1 MKPLP
6 TDDRHSTAPKPIPS
20 LPIHPTSGSFSNSN
34 RRTGSCRIQR
44 AYPWMLFASTAVAAS
59 FCLAYI
65 TKPVILP
72 NPSTTDRPT
81 RNALKEVAANLPA
94 PAPASEKLLPDPSR
108 LPGDSINPE
117 PGSAIEKPPAVSLT
131 AEFEETN
138 IRVQHILDAES
149 PTGDVSRII
158 VDVPV
163 LYRSRNLRWTQA
175 EATQARELL
184 ARLTEHQEKTRAL
197 RDEGKALL
205 NDWNSLMGASI
216 PSNAL
221 RADSPS
227 LPSNQHDPL
236 SPTGS
241 SAGETIDTIK
251 LSEPE
256 K

>member
-6 TDDRHSTAPKPIPS
+6 IDDRQSPAAKPIPG
-20 LPIHPTSGSFSNSN
+20 LPITPTPGSFSSTN
-34 RRTGSCRIQR
+34 RRAGSCRIQR
-44 AYPWMLFASTAVAAS
+44 AYPWMLFSSTAVAAT

-72 NPSTTDRPT
+72 NPSPADAPVR
-81 RNALKEVAANLPA
+81 KEVAANVPA
-94 PAPASEKLLPDPSR
+94 PSPVSEKLMPDPAR
-108 LPGDSINPE
+108 LPGDSKAPE
-117 PGSAIEKPPAVSLT
+117 PGSTAESPPAVSLT

-149 PTGDVSRII
+149 PTGDISRII

-163 LYRSRNLRWTQA
+163 LYRSRNLRWSQSEAA
-175 EATQARELL
+175 EARALL
-184 ARLTEHQEKTRAL
+184 ARLSEHQEKTRAL

-205 NDWNSLMGASI
+205 HDWNTLMGASI
-216 PSNAL
+216 PTDAL

-236 SPTGS
+236 APVGS
-241 SAGETIDTIK
+241 SAEETIDTIK

>member
-6 TDDRHSTAPKPIPS
+6 IDDRHNPAPKPIPS
-20 LPIHPTSGSFSNSN
+20 LPINTTPGSFSSAN
-34 RRTGSCRIQR
+34 RRAVSCRIQR
-44 AYPWMLFASTAVAAS
+44 AYPWMLFTSTAIAAT

-72 NPSTTDRPT
+72 NPSPTDSPT
-81 RNALKEVAANLPA
+81 PKEVAANVPA
-94 PAPASEKLLPDPSR
+94 PAAVSEKLLPDPTS
-108 LPGDSINPE
+108 LPGDSKHPKPASALENP
-117 PGSAIEKPPAVSLT
+117 PTVSLNT
-131 AEFEETN
+131 EFEETN

-149 PTGDVSRII
+149 PTGDISRII

-163 LYRSRNLRWTQA
+163 VYRSRNLRWSQEETT
-175 EATQARELL
+175 EARALL
-184 ARLTEHQEKTRAL
+184 ARLSEHQEKTRAL

-205 NDWNSLMGASI
+205 NDWNTLMGISI

-236 SPTGS
+236 APIGS
-241 SAGETIDTIK
+241 SAEETIDTIK

>member
-6 TDDRHSTAPKPIPS
+6 IDDRHSPATKPIPS
-20 LPIHPTSGSFSNSN
+20 LPIHPTTGSFSSTN

-44 AYPWMLFASTAVAAS
+44 AYPWMLFASTAVAAT

-72 NPSTTDRPT
+72 NPSPTDSP
-81 RNALKEVAANLPA
+81 AQKEVAANVPA
-94 PAPASEKLLPDPSR
+94 PSAVSEKFLPDPTS
-108 LPGDSINPE
+108 LPGDAKLPE
-117 PGSAIEKPPAVSLT
+117 PGSALENPPAVSLT
-131 AEFEETN
+131 TEFEETN

-149 PTGDVSRII
+149 PSGDVSRII

-163 LYRSRNLRWTQA
+163 LYRSRNLLWSQE
-175 EATQARELL
+175 EAAKARALL
-184 ARLTEHQEKTRAL
+184 ARLSEHQEKTRAL
-197 RDEGKALL
+197 RDEGKVLL
-205 NDWNSLMGASI
+205 NDWNTLMGASI

-236 SPTGS
+236 APTGP
-241 SAGETIDTIK
+241 SAEETIDTIK

>member
-6 TDDRHSTAPKPIPS
+6 IDDRHSTAPKPIPG
-20 LPIHPTSGSFSNSN
+20 LPINPTPGSFSSTN
-34 RRTGSCRIQR
+34 RRAVSCRIQR
-44 AYPWMLFASTAVAAS
+44 AYPWMLFASTAVAAT

-72 NPSTTDRPT
+72 NPLPT
-81 RNALKEVAANLPA
+81 ESPSRKEVAANVPA
-94 PAPASEKLLPDPSR
+94 PTADSEKLLPDPTS
-108 LPGDSINPE
+108 LPGDSKDPI
-117 PGSAIEKPPAVSLT
+117 PGSALDSPPAASLST
-131 AEFEETN
+131 EFEETN

-149 PTGDVSRII
+149 PSGDLSRII

-163 LYRSRNLRWTQA
+163 LYRSRNLRWSQA
-175 EATQARELL
+175 EAADARALL
-184 ARLTEHQEKTRAL
+184 VRLSEHQEKTRTL

-205 NDWNSLMGASI
+205 SDWNTLMGASI

-236 SPTGS
+236 APTGS
-241 SAGETIDTIK
+241 SAAETIDTIK

>member
-6 TDDRHSTAPKPIPS
+6 TDDRQNPALKPMPS
-20 LPIHPTSGSFSNSN
+20 LPINPTPSSFSSTN
-34 RRTGSCRIQR
+34 RRAGSCRIQR
-44 AYPWMLFASTAVAAS
+44 AYPWMLFTSTAVAAS

-72 NPSTTDRPT
+72 NPLPTDSPIQ
-81 RNALKEVAANLPA
+81 KEVATNVPSPA
-94 PAPASEKLLPDPSR
+94 AASEKLLPDPTR
-108 LPGDSINPE
+108 LPGDSKHPK
-117 PGSAIEKPPAVSLT
+117 PGSALENPPASSLT
-131 AEFEETN
+131 TEFEETN

-149 PTGDVSRII
+149 PSGDISRII

-163 LYRSRNLRWTQA
+163 LYRSRNLRWSQA
-175 EATQARELL
+175 EATEARALL
-184 ARLTEHQEKTRAL
+184 TRLSGHQEKTRAL

-205 NDWNSLMGASI
+205 NDWNTLMGTSI

-236 SPTGS
+236 SPIGS
-241 SAGETIDTIK
+241 STEETIDTIK